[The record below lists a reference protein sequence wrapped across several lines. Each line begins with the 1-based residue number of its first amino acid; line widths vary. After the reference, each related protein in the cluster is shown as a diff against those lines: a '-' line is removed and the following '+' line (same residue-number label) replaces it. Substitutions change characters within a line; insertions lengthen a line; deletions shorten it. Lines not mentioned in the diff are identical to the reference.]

1 MRAEHSSTLADSL
14 SLFCSPVPSFLLLT
28 VMTESEID
36 ELSEEFRIELQSTAG
51 DAEYDMEDEL
61 LGEDTTANPAPN
73 EDMPARQQQMP
84 APRDQQRQIPPALP
98 AFLAQQQ
105 QHHVLPQ
112 MPAPP
117 QMQAMPAPPQM
128 QVMPAPP
135 QMQAM
140 PAPPLMQAMPAPP
153 QMQALHAHQ
162 MSTPPQM
169 PAPPQMLTLMPP
181 PYAPPNRHLVDILK
195 DLRLIKIN

>member
-1 MRAEHSSTLADSL
+1 MRAERSYTLTDSL

-28 VMTESEID
+28 VMTGSEID
-36 ELSEEFRIELQSTAG
+36 ECRRNSTLSCNLQLEMWS
-51 DAEYDMEDEL
+51 MIWMISCWVKIQPQIQHL
-61 LGEDTTANPAPN
+61 MKICQLVSSKF
-73 EDMPARQQQMP
+73 
-84 APRDQQRQIPPALP
+84 QQRQIPPALP

-117 QMQAMPAPPQM
+117 Q
-128 QVMPAPP
+128 
-135 QMQAM
+135 
-140 PAPPLMQAMPAPP
+140 MQAMPAPP

-195 DLRLIKIN
+195 DLRLIKRMLNSLVNQRQVLVNQKNYRKIISNTFTE